1 MAAKIQPYQQYLRNK
16 VRAKS
21 PSNEKI
27 LSGNDTITQSDV
39 IWMPTYSKSKI
50 LQWPAILWIG
60 LGTLVFLSLSIAA
73 VIPIVVLTN
82 KTNDTTNTTSIS
94 TICPTTAI
102 TTTVT
107 SSSLPDQCSN
117 YITITDSTRSPD
129 YSASSSCDNATFS
142 TSSAWFRFTGSGGTL
157 LASCPIEEYRCG
169 TDFPGWYSGI
179 YPSLAGA
186 VTSGFVCYNAYG
198 NLCYFTNWILITNCN
213 GFYIYYLTQ
222 PLECNLRY
230 CTI

>member
-1 MAAKIQPYQQYLRNK
+1 MTTKIQPYRQYPQNK
-16 VRAKS
+16 VRTIS

-27 LSGNDTITQSDV
+27 LSDNDTITQSDI
-39 IWMPTYSKSKI
+39 IWTPTYSKSKI
-50 LQWPAILWIG
+50 LQWSTILWIS
-60 LGTLVFLSLSIAA
+60 LGTLIFLFLSIVV

-82 KTNDTTNTTSIS
+82 KTNGTTNTTITS

-107 SSSLPDQCSN
+107 SSSLPFQCSN
-117 YITITDSTRSPD
+117 YTTITDETRSPD
-129 YSASSSCDNATFS
+129 YSGSSSCDNATFPNS
-142 TSSAWFRFTGSGGTL
+142 PAWFRFTGSGGTL
-157 LASCPIEEYRCG
+157 LASCPIDEYRCG
-169 TDFPGWYSGI
+169 TDYPGWYSGI

-186 VTSGFVCYNAYG
+186 VTSGSVCYNSNG
-198 NLCYFTNWILITNCN
+198 NLCYYTSSILITNCN

-222 PLECNLRY
+222 PSECNLRY